1 MQIWLE
7 NCVSFF
13 QTKEQG
19 EQKSKDKF
27 LQCIMVLI
35 VKV

>member
-13 QTKEQG
+13 QTKERG

-27 LQCIMVLI
+27 LQYIMVLKM
-35 VKV
+35 KV